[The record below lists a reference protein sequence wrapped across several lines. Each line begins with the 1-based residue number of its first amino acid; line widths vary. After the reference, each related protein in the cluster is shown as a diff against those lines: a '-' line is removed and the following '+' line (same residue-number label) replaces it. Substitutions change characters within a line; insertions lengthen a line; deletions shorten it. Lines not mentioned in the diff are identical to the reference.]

1 MTELANRI
9 HDAFE
14 NVTADSETK
23 EATRR
28 FLAEKRR
35 KKPNAFFAPPVRRV
49 LAAVCVM
56 AVVLLGAGGYAGYSW
71 MLAPVSYVS
80 IDVNPSVELVLN
92 RIDRV
97 VSTAAYNPEGEKLLD
112 GLSLRGKT
120 YMQAIE
126 QIAASDV
133 IKKYLSSD
141 EELVLT
147 VAADGKKE
155 RVLTAGVEQSCRHI
169 GHGSRSVSVDL
180 SVAEQAHGSGLSIG
194 KYSAYLQL
202 SQYDESV
209 TVEECRHMSMTQI
222 HSLIIE
228 HEHGGSH
235 QGESAAENTNGHGT
249 GTQEHNEHSK
259 ETDQSSQNTDQSSQN
274 ADQGSAAQDHEQD
287 TEQSGHGQRHRRDH
301 GNHE

>member
-1 MTELANRI
+1 MANRI

-49 LAAVCVM
+49 LVAVCVM

-97 VSTAAYNPEGEKLLD
+97 VSTAAYNPEGEELLD

-120 YMQAIE
+120 YLQAIE
-126 QIAASDV
+126 QIAASDI

-155 RVLTAGVEQSCRHI
+155 QVLTAGVERSCRHI

-180 SVAEQAHGSGLSIG
+180 SVAEQAHGNGLSIG

-209 TVEECRHMSMTQI
+209 TVEECRHMSMAQI
-222 HSLIIE
+222 HSRIIE

-235 QGESAAENTNGHGT
+235 QGESAEESTNGHGT

-287 TEQSGHGQRHRRDH
+287 TEQSGHGQRHGRDH

>member
-56 AVVLLGAGGYAGYSW
+56 AVVLLGVGGYAGYSW

-97 VSTAAYNPEGEKLLD
+97 VSTAAYNPEGEELLD

-120 YMQAIE
+120 YLQAIE
-126 QIAASDV
+126 QIAASDI

-155 RVLTAGVEQSCRHI
+155 RVLTAGVERSCRHI

-180 SVAEQAHGSGLSIG
+180 SVAEQAHGNGLSIG

-209 TVEECRHMSMTQI
+209 TVEECRHMSMAQI
-222 HSLIIE
+222 HSRIIE

-235 QGESAAENTNGHGT
+235 QGESAEENTNGHGT
-249 GTQEHNEHSK
+249 GMQEHNEHSK
-259 ETDQSSQNTDQSSQN
+259 ETDQSSQNADQSSQN

-287 TEQSGHGQRHRRDH
+287 TEQSGHGQRHGRDH

>member
-1 MTELANRI
+1 MANRI

-56 AVVLLGAGGYAGYSW
+56 AVVLLGVGGYAGYSW

-97 VSTAAYNPEGEKLLD
+97 VSTAAYNPEGEELLD

-120 YMQAIE
+120 YLQAIE
-126 QIAASDV
+126 QIAASDI

-155 RVLTAGVEQSCRHI
+155 RVLTAGVERSCRHI

-180 SVAEQAHGSGLSIG
+180 SVAEQAHGNGLSIG

-209 TVEECRHMSMTQI
+209 TVEECRHMSMAQI
-222 HSLIIE
+222 HSRIIE

-235 QGESAAENTNGHGT
+235 QGESAEENTNGHGT
-249 GTQEHNEHSK
+249 GMQEHNEHSK
-259 ETDQSSQNTDQSSQN
+259 ETDQSSQNADQSSQN

-287 TEQSGHGQRHRRDH
+287 TEQSGHGQRHGRDH